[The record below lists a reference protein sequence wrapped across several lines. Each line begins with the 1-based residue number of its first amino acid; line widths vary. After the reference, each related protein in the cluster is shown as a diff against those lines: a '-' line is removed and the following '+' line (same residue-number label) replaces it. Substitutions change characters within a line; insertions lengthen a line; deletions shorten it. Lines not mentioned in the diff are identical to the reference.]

1 MTNIEGTTDATR
13 AEHYAAP
20 KAVSRPRSV
29 FGAVVRPLQ
38 AFLKLE
44 AASGVLL
51 LVAAAVAL
59 AWANLEEES
68 YQRVFE
74 FPLAVGAGTS
84 ESHFTVGEL
93 VNDGLMA
100 LFFFVV
106 GMEIKRELAVGE
118 LDSVGKASLP
128 AIAAIGGMVL
138 PAGIF
143 LAFNWRGAG
152 QHGWGVPMATDIA
165 FCVGVLTLLQ
175 RRVPR
180 PLVVFVTALAIFDD
194 IGGILVIAFFYG
206 ARLHTTWLAVAAAV
220 TIALFVM
227 NRSYVK
233 NAVAYAVAGGALWYA
248 IHASGIHATIAGVI
262 TGLMIPARP
271 PRPSRDVLHELAVHV
286 DALDHRST
294 DAELGG
300 AEILRIENKLEEL
313 EAPVQRFIH
322 LLHPY
327 VAFGVMPVFALA
339 NSGVALHGAGLAT
352 LATPVGLGTA
362 LGLFA
367 GKQLGIYVLA
377 AIAVRGGIA
386 PIPGNASRTKLYGV
400 SVVAGIGFTV
410 ALFIATLA
418 FRQTPD
424 LLAEAKVGILVGSL
438 VSGAVGAAVLRGL
451 GGPTPTRRSL

>member
-1 MTNIEGTTDATR
+1 MTNIQGTNDSPR
-13 AEHYAAP
+13 AESHAAP
-20 KAVSRPRSV
+20 KAARQPRNV

-38 AFLKLE
+38 AFLRLE
-44 AASGVLL
+44 ASSGVVL

-59 AWANLEEES
+59 LWANLDEGS
-68 YQRVFE
+68 YLRVLE
-74 FPLAVGAGTS
+74 FPLAVGAGTA
-84 ESHFTVGEL
+84 ESHFTVGAL

-100 LFFFVV
+100 LFFFLV

-128 AIAAIGGMVL
+128 AIAALGGMLL

-143 LAFNWRGAG
+143 LAFNWGGAG
-152 QHGWGVPMATDIA
+152 QNGWGVPMATDIA

-194 IGGILVIAFFYG
+194 IGGILVIAIFYG
-206 ARLHTTWLAVAAAV
+206 AGLDTTWLAVTAAV
-220 TIALFVM
+220 TIALFIM

-233 NAVAYAVAGGALWYA
+233 KGLAYVVAGGALWYA

-294 DAELGG
+294 DEELGG
-300 AEILRIENKLEEL
+300 AEILLIEDKLEEL

-327 VAFGVMPVFALA
+327 VAYGVMPVFALA

-352 LATPVGLGTA
+352 LTTPVALGTA
-362 LGLFA
+362 LGLFI
-367 GKQLGIYVLA
+367 GKQLGVYVPATL
-377 AIAVRGGIA
+377 AVRAGVA
-386 PIPGNASRTKLYGV
+386 PMPGNAPPTKLYGV
-400 SVVAGIGFTV
+400 SLVAGIGFTV

-418 FRQTPD
+418 FRQAPN
-424 LLAEAKVGILVGSL
+424 LLAEAKVGILVGSF
-438 VSGAVGAAVLRGL
+438 VSGAVGAAVLRGF
-451 GGPTPTRRSL
+451 GGPTPPRRSP